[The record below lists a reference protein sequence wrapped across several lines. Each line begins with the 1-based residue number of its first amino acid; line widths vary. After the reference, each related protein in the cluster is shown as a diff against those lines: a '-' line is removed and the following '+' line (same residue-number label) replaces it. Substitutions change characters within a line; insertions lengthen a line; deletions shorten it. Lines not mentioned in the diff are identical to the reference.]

1 MALSDSSVDQ
11 LDTLAIGF
19 IGTGRLGKAL
29 ALALMDRGLK
39 VAGVGSLTL
48 DESAPLAAA
57 IPGCA
62 NLTPQ
67 HVVDLCDLVFVTTV
81 DGAIESTANAL
92 QWRAGSGVVHC
103 SGATEVSSLAKA
115 ERDGASIGGFHPM
128 QTFGDPEAARR
139 SLPGCTVTIE
149 ASSPLDE
156 VLRAIAGRLEC
167 PVNQLP
173 PGMRGRYHAA
183 AGYASQFINVILRE
197 ASVIWQSW
205 GAQEGAAVKAMLP
218 LVQGTLASIGSA
230 GLAKGMPGPVS
241 RGDIVSIDKH
251 LDALSTLDAPLQ
263 QLYREMCGRSIALGL
278 ESGGVNA
285 EQAKTLHAMLGT
297 TGRLGT

>member
-1 MALSDSSVDQ
+1 MK
-11 LDTLAIGF
+11 TEINELAIGF

-29 ALALMDRGLK
+29 ALSLMDRGLK
-39 VAGVGSLTL
+39 VVAVGSLTL

-67 HVVDLCDLVFVTTV
+67 QVVDRCELVFVTTV

-92 QWRAGSGVVHC
+92 QWRTGMGVVHC

-115 ERDGASIGGFHPM
+115 ERDGALIGGFHPM

-149 ASSPLDE
+149 ATSPLDE
-156 VLRAIAGRLEC
+156 VLRAIATRLEC
-167 PVNQLP
+167 HVNQLP

-197 ASVIWQSW
+197 ASAIWQSW
-205 GAQEGAAVKAMLP
+205 GSNEEAAVAALLP

-230 GLAKGMPGPVS
+230 GLARGMPGPVS

-251 LDALSTLDAPLQ
+251 LDSLSTLDPSLQ

-278 ESGGVNA
+278 ESGGVDA
-285 EQAKTLHAMLGT
+285 AQAQTLHTMLGT
-297 TGRLGT
+297 KQLMPG

>member
-1 MALSDSSVDQ
+1 MALSASSVDQ

-57 IPGCA
+57 IPGCV

-67 HVVDLCDLVFVTTV
+67 QVVDQCDLVFVTTV

-92 QWRAGSGVVHC
+92 QWRAGTGVVHC

-156 VLRAIAGRLEC
+156 VLRAMAGRLEC

-197 ASVIWQSW
+197 ASAIWQSW
-205 GAQEGAAVKAMLP
+205 GAQEDAAVAAMLP
-218 LVQGTLASIGSA
+218 LVQGTLASIASA
-230 GLAKGMPGPVS
+230 GLARGMPGPVS
-241 RGDIVSIDKH
+241 RGDIVSIEKH
-251 LDALSTLDAPLQ
+251 LASLASLDAPLQ
-263 QLYREMCGRSIALGL
+263 QLYREMCSRSIALGL
-278 ESGGVNA
+278 EAGGVNA
-285 EQAKTLHAMLGT
+285 EQATRLRGMLGT
-297 TGRLGT
+297 GD

>member
-1 MALSDSSVDQ
+1 MALSASTVDT
-11 LDTLAIGF
+11 LDTLTIGF

-39 VAGVGSLTL
+39 VTGVGSLTL
-48 DESAPLAAA
+48 EESAPLAAA

-67 HVVDLCDLVFVTTV
+67 QVVDQCDLVFVTTV
-81 DGAIESTANAL
+81 DGAIESTVNAL
-92 QWRAGSGVVHC
+92 QWRAGMGVVHC

-156 VLRAIAGRLEC
+156 VLRAMAGRLEC

-197 ASVIWQSW
+197 ASAIWQSW
-205 GAQEGAAVKAMLP
+205 GAQEDAAVAAMLP
-218 LVQGTLASIGSA
+218 LVQGTLASIASA
-230 GLAKGMPGPVS
+230 GLARGMPGPVS
-241 RGDIVSIDKH
+241 RGDIVSIEKH
-251 LDALSTLDAPLQ
+251 LDSLSTLDAPLQ

-297 TGRLGT
+297 SDRLGN